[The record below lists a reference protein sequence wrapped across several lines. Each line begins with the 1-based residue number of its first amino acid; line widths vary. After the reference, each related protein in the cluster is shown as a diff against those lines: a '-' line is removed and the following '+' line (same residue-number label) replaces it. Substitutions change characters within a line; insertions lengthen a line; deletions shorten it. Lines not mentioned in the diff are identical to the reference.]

1 MNAAP
6 GYQTITDPTRLRVEL
21 PNDAGTLRVV
31 AGSYEGASG
40 PARTFTRVEVW
51 DVTLAG
57 GKPVRFDVPE
67 GHTVTVVVLSGTV
80 EINGAQIVRR
90 SGVAILGQAGD
101 AFTIEAAGDTKLLT
115 LAGPANPRAGCCPRP
130 VRHK

>member
-1 MNAAP
+1 MK
-6 GYQTITDPTRLRVEL
+6 
-21 PNDAGTLRVV
+21 
-31 AGSYEGASG
+31 
-40 PARTFTRVEVW
+40 
-51 DVTLAG
+51 LAG

-115 LAGPANPRAGCCPRP
+115 LAGPPIHEPVVAHGPFVINTMGQIKKAMMDYQAGRFGQIG
-130 VRHK
+130 